1 MLVNLSKHPADK
13 WGEAQNEA
21 AKKFGKIVDIPFPT
35 IPPDADSH
43 DLNALVRE
51 YHKKVTDLGDGTP
64 MKVQI
69 MGEMTFTYRLV
80 NMLREFGNIP
90 CIASCTARNVVELPD
105 GTKQS
110 RFEFVQF
117 RRY

>member
-1 MLVNLSKHPADK
+1 MLINLSNHPSDK
-13 WGEAQNEA
+13 WGEKQQEA
-21 AKKFGKIVDIPFPT
+21 AKKFGEIVDIQFPN
-35 IPPDADSH
+35 IPADADDH

-64 MKVQI
+64 MKVHV
-69 MGEMTFTYRLV
+69 MGEMTFTHRLI
-80 NMLREFGNIP
+80 NLLAEFGNIP